1 MPGFIATKE
10 KKMLKRNIKNLKNQ
24 KGKPKDGENVQIV
37 YEVTYVFANGTLHEV
52 NRNRI
57 NDGVVINGALINRTI
72 TNLEGR

>member
-1 MPGFIATKE
+1 MPGFIASKE
-10 KKMLKRNIKNLKNQ
+10 KKMLKTNIKNLKNQ
-24 KGKPKDGENVQIV
+24 KGKPKDGENIQIV